1 MLPLVDCRRSGNTPN
16 NGRDSWRTSLCATSA
31 AHTAG
36 GSSQA
41 RCANRQS
48 CRFVEPQGSHQTS
61 HCDNS
66 KRGPR
71 PLLEL
76 AEREGFE
83 PSKSYPLHTFQAC
96 SFDRSDTSPT
106 DSNLTVP
113 MELAVTQSSHTPAH
127 ESAATVAPFRAWRS
141 SQLAV
146 ARGPER
152 VTIVRIHP
160 GAHLIETTP
169 SSVGRRAR
177 LHSLRQHPGDICA
190 TH

>member
-1 MLPLVDCRRSGNTPN
+1 MPHIPVRHLCRF
-16 NGRDSWRTSLCATSA
+16 A
-31 AHTAG
+31 AG

-48 CRFVEPQGSHQTS
+48 CRFVEPQRSHQTS

-66 KRGPR
+66 KRGTR

-106 DSNLTVP
+106 DSFTMV
-113 MELAVTQSSHTPAH
+113 VTQSSHTPAH

-169 SSVGRRAR
+169 SSVGCWSR
-177 LHSLRQHPGDICA
+177 LHSLRQHPGDIRVTGPLRA
-190 TH
+190 VFWG